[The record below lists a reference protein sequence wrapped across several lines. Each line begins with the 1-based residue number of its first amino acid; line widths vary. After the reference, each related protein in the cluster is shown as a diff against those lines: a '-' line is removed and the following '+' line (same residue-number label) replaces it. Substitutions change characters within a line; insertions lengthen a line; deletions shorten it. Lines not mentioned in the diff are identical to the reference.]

1 MSLMKESVI
10 LIGICLADLLA
21 TLFMIGN
28 GGAREGNPVMA
39 YYLKAGTGSFVMA
52 KLVLLFLPIFIAE
65 GCRQFK
71 PKFVQRML
79 QLAILGYV
87 GVYIMLFVGVNYPAF
102 AERGREGPTTQIVMV
117 GR

>member
-1 MSLMKESVI
+1 MGLMKESVI

-21 TLFMIGN
+21 TLFLIGN

-39 YYLKAGTGSFVMA
+39 YYLKAGTASFVMA

-65 GCRQFK
+65 WCRQFK

-87 GVYIMLFVGVNYPAF
+87 GVYITLFIGVNYPAF
-102 AERGREGPTTQIVMV
+102 AERVATVPTTQVV
-117 GR
+117 TLDK

>member
-1 MSLMKESVI
+1 MGLMKESVI

-21 TLFMIGN
+21 TLFLIGN
-28 GGAREGNPVMA
+28 GGAREGNPVME

-65 GCRQFK
+65 WCRQFK

-79 QLAILGYV
+79 QLAIVGYV
-87 GVYIMLFVGVNYPAF
+87 GMYITLFVGVNYPAF
-102 AERGREGPTTQIVMV
+102 AERGARTPTTQVV
-117 GR
+117 TLGK